1 MNKKSKTLILS
12 IIICIVGGIIGLL
25 GQQFFH
31 YIKFKSMYNNLFIED
46 KRQVIFLGRPTCGY
60 CNLLKPI
67 MDETTNKY
75 NIDYLYINTDW
86 LKEKELDKILKAL
99 DIRKKTFTTPRILI
113 TEDNKVINQNIGY
126 IDDIELFHFLK
137 NNSLIDKDE
146 LFENPYPNIERINS
160 KTLFSLYENDEQ
172 VYVIVGRIGD
182 KNVNS
187 ILKGANDKNI
197 SNAKFLSPS
206 MIEDE
211 DMEKVMSLTN
221 IKEETKLPVLIEINN
236 NKTQN
241 LVEDVKEEDLKF

>member
-1 MNKKSKTLILS
+1 MNGKWKTLLLS
-12 IIICIVGGIIGLL
+12 IIICIVGGVIGLL

-31 YIKFKSMYNNLFIED
+31 HIKFKSMYNDLFIED
-46 KRQVIFLGRPTCGY
+46 RKQVIFLGRPTCGY

-75 NIDYLYINTDW
+75 DIDYLYINTDW
-86 LKEKELDKILKAL
+86 LKEKELDKILEAL

-137 NNSLIDKDE
+137 NNSLIDKEE

-160 KTLFSLYENDEQ
+160 KALFSLYENDEQ

-197 SNAKFLSPS
+197 SNVKFLSPS

-221 IKEETKLPVLIEINN
+221 ITEETKLPILIEINN